1 MRRFAAL
8 VLAAAGLSFA
18 GSAAAATP
26 RVLAVHLDAEI
37 NPVTQGYVNH
47 EIGQAEK
54 KGYDAVVIVMDTPG
68 GLSDSMRKIYL
79 RELSA
84 KIPVLCYVSP
94 SGARAASAGVW
105 ICEAADV
112 AAMAPGT
119 NIGSSTPIEGNG
131 QNIGKDL
138 RRKIVND
145 AAASLRGLMRGH
157 GRNPT
162 WGNLAV
168 KQASNRTDQE
178 ALQQNIVDAV
188 APTLPT
194 LLRQVDG
201 FHTRFPGRHFT
212 LHLSGAQI
220 DDVHMGFF
228 RRLLNTLIDPNI
240 ITLLFLAGI
249 AGIGFEIF
257 HPGVVLPGALGAVSL
272 VLSLFGFSVLPPSW
286 GGLVLL
292 LLGIGLLVADAHVTT
307 HGALTV
313 AGLASLVVG
322 AILLFQNEPS
332 PYHISLPLI
341 ISVAVGLGFFWALA
355 LTKAVQARRR
365 PAAVGPQGII
375 GQVGEMRRDGMVAV
389 RGELW
394 KAKLPEGLE
403 LRPGEQVEVSGVE
416 DGLVL
421 DVKPLEPAAHD

>member
-1 MRRFAAL
+1 MRRFAAVVL
-8 VLAAAGLSFA
+8 VAAGLTFA
-18 GSAAAATP
+18 GTAAATP
-26 RVLAVHLDAEI
+26 RVLAVHLDAEV
-37 NPVTQGYVNH
+37 NPVTQGFVNH

-188 APTLPT
+188 APTLPA

-212 LHLSGAQI
+212 LHLSG
-220 DDVHMGFF
+220 
-228 RRLLNTLIDPNI
+228 
-240 ITLLFLAGI
+240 
-249 AGIGFEIF
+249 
-257 HPGVVLPGALGAVSL
+257 
-272 VLSLFGFSVLPPSW
+272 
-286 GGLVLL
+286 
-292 LLGIGLLVADAHVTT
+292 
-307 HGALTV
+307 
-313 AGLASLVVG
+313 
-322 AILLFQNEPS
+322 
-332 PYHISLPLI
+332 
-341 ISVAVGLGFFWALA
+341 
-355 LTKAVQARRR
+355 
-365 PAAVGPQGII
+365 
-375 GQVGEMRRDGMVAV
+375 
-389 RGELW
+389 
-394 KAKLPEGLE
+394 
-403 LRPGEQVEVSGVE
+403 
-416 DGLVL
+416 
-421 DVKPLEPAAHD
+421 